1 MDSPEEPTGLEFG
14 TLDMAVPLA
23 ASANARCSWLL
34 ATGRAVC
41 CPQEG
46 RKHLAGPPGQPPGRE
61 ALDPVFPGGRP
72 TWGCEDLLSA
82 GLVSSRPPQPGP
94 VPPPLLDSSSNGSYK
109 NNTWLLTPVAWR
121 SWRSHVP

>member
-41 CPQEG
+41 CPKEG
-46 RKHLAGPPGQPPGRE
+46 RKHLAGPPGQPPGRQ
-61 ALDPVFPGGRP
+61 AHV
-72 TWGCEDLLSA
+72 
-82 GLVSSRPPQPGP
+82 GP
-94 VPPPLLDSSSNGSYK
+94 VGTCSGLAWSAPGHPSLALFPL
-109 NNTWLLTPVAWR
+109 PA
-121 SWRSHVP
+121 